1 MKSYF
6 CADAKCPFYQGDDGH
21 SAVSC
26 EGVLKATCLKLS
38 FNTNKPQEEK
48 DRLRKHIQKLC
59 GGDFKA
65 CPIFQMIMKENYPE
79 EKT

>member
-79 EKT
+79 DKP

>member
-59 GGDFKA
+59 GGDYRN

-79 EKT
+79 EKP

>member
-21 SAVSC
+21 RAVSC

-59 GGDFKA
+59 GGDYRS

-79 EKT
+79 EKP